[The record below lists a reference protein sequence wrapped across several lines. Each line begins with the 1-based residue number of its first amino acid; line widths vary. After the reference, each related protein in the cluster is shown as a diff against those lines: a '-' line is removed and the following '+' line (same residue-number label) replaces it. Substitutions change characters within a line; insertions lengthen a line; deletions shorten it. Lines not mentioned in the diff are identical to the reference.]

1 LGSGPSRREGKSPTP
16 QSLIVGVFLSTK
28 QKTRP
33 FCGSGI
39 SSQKRNVFFI

>member
-1 LGSGPSRREGKSPTP
+1 LGSGPSRREGKSPAP
-16 QSLIVGVFLSTK
+16 QSLIEGVFLSTK

-39 SSQKRNVFFI
+39 SS